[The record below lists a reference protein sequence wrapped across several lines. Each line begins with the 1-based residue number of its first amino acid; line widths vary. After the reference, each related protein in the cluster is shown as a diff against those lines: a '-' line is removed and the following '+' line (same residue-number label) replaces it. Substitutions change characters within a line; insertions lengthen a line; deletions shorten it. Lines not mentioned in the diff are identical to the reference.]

1 MKQTYQIKA
10 NDLQEIKEIANINGH
25 ELIYLLKELGITQS
39 QYARMIT
46 PPITSGAGI
55 NYYSSHKNLPFRMI
69 LPLVEQYPP
78 EFLLDILKKKYE
90 L

>member
-1 MKQTYQIKA
+1 MKQTYQIKT
-10 NDLQEIKEIANINGH
+10 NDLPEIKEISNINGH
-25 ELIYLLKELGITQS
+25 ELIYILKSLGLTQG

-46 PPITSGAGI
+46 PPITTGAGI
-55 NYYSSHKNLPFRMI
+55 NYYSQHKKLPFRLL